1 MPSRTFTALAL
12 AAVLAGGTAVA
23 LAPIDADA
31 QAQVQRQVSRA
42 AFTPGRHVEGR
53 IAYLK
58 AELKITDAQAPLWN
72 KVADTLRDNAK
83 QMDDAMTAM
92 RRDPNAAPPTA
103 IDRLESHAKFA
114 ELRAQGTQRF
124 LAAFRPLYGS
134 LSDDQK
140 KSADDMMGGNHHH
153 HRHI

>member
-1 MPSRTFTALAL
+1 MRSRTFTALAL

-31 QAQVQRQVSRA
+31 QAQHQFSRT

-72 KVADTLRDNAK
+72 KVADTMRDNAK
-83 QMDDAMTAM
+83 QLDDAMSAM
-92 RRDPNAAPPTA
+92 PHDPNAPRPTA
-103 IDRLESHAKFA
+103 IERLETHAKFA
-114 ELRAQGTQRF
+114 EMRAQGTERF
-124 LAAFRPLYGS
+124 LAAFRPLYNS

-140 KSADDMMGGNHHH
+140 KNADDMMGGHHHH
-153 HRHI
+153 HRHA